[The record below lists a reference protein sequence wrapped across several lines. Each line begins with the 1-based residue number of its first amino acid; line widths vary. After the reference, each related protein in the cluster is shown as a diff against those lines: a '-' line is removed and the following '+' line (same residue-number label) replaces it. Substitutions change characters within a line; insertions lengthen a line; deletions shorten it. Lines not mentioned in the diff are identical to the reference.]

1 MERDHHVILGDSQV
15 DVDVDVVGPH
25 CNSPFVREERVLG
38 EHPVAITVRDH
49 QRATTTL
56 ETTTAA
62 STPTAANMA
71 TIWFV
76 RPNRCIL
83 HLPTHVA

>member
-1 MERDHHVILGDSQV
+1 MRPVRKGLAPSLGTGCS
-15 DVDVDVVGPH
+15 
-25 CNSPFVREERVLG
+25 RVARLFG
-38 EHPVAITVRDH
+38 GRAESASLR
-49 QRATTTL
+49 QRTTTTA

-62 STPTAANMA
+62 STPTAAKMA
-71 TIWFV
+71 TILSL